1 MKTRL
6 IDALIEVAE
15 ARGFQVRWHRGG
27 PKAAWL
33 PQQRAV
39 TVRHGMDDAETLCAL
54 AHELGHA
61 HYGDPAGHDRRY
73 EQRADRFA
81 ASVLISPVEY
91 ALAEQTY
98 GTHPAR
104 LAAELGVTV
113 HMIRTWRAMHQTK
126 IPA

>member
-15 ARGFQVRWHRGG
+15 DRGFQVRWHRGG

-39 TVRHGMDDAETLCAL
+39 TVRHGMDDVETLCSL

-61 HYGDPAGHDRRY
+61 HYGDPAGHHPRH
-73 EQRADRFA
+73 EKRADQFA
-81 ASVLISPVEY
+81 ARILISPAEY
-91 ALAEQTY
+91 RVAEHAY
-98 GTHPAR
+98 GPHRAR
-104 LAAELGVTV
+104 LAHELGVTT
-113 HMIRTWRAMHQTK
+113 HMIDVWRTMHTSK

>member
-15 ARGFQVRWHRGG
+15 SRGISVRWHRGG

-33 PQQRAV
+33 PHQHAV
-39 TVRHGMDDAETLCAL
+39 TVQLGMDDAETLCAL

-61 HYGDPAGHDRRY
+61 HYGDPSGHQPRY
-73 EQRADRFA
+73 EARADRFA
-81 ASVLISPVEY
+81 ARLLISPVDY
-91 ALAEQTY
+91 ALAERTY

-113 HMIRTWRAMHQTK
+113 HLVHVWRTMTLIQITA
-126 IPA
+126 

>member
-15 ARGFQVRWHRGG
+15 ARGISVRWHRGG

-39 TVRHGMDDAETLCAL
+39 TVQLGMDDPETLCAL

-61 HYGDPAGHDRRY
+61 HYGDPTGHQPRY
-73 EQRADRFA
+73 EARADRFA
-81 ASVLISPVEY
+81 ARLLISPVEY
-91 ALAEQTY
+91 ALAERTY

-104 LAAELGVTV
+104 LAAELGVTIHLINV
-113 HMIRTWRAMHQTK
+113 WRMIQGNE

>member
-39 TVRHGMDDAETLCAL
+39 TVRHGMSDAETLCSL

-61 HYGDPAGHDRRY
+61 HYGDPAGHDQRY
-73 EQRADRFA
+73 ERRADQFA
-81 ASVLISPVEY
+81 ARILISPAEY
-91 ALAEQTY
+91 RMAEHAY
-98 GTHPAR
+98 GSHRAR
-104 LAAELGVTV
+104 LAHEWGGTT
-113 HMIRTWRAMHQTK
+113 HMIDVWREMHHARVT
-126 IPA
+126 A

>member
-1 MKTRL
+1 M

-33 PQQRAV
+33 PQQSAV
-39 TVRHGMDDAETLCAL
+39 TVRLGMDDAETLCAL

-81 ASVLISPVEY
+81 ARLLISPVEY
-91 ALAEQTY
+91 ALAERTY

-113 HMIRTWRAMHQTK
+113 HMIRTWRGMHQTK